1 MDGLSADEIES
12 KDVSTSAVLPTEGAA
27 NLPEAKS
34 RKSRWRRPAA
44 EPTQPLDS
52 ARDQEACV
60 ATLLNVVPLSED
72 QEVCVATLLRVG
84 PLSEEA
90 TRAENAR
97 AASGRKGENARIA
110 HETIKIIEVGG
121 YYAPNLGDWVDVS
134 SSVQAA
140 VMASTHYPSTPWHR
154 PPLQAPAF
162 RNAELIEVR
171 CCTCLAAAQELA
183 ALQEEGSS
191 SPGVLN
197 FASARNPGGGF
208 STGASAQE
216 ESIARSSALY
226 PCLSKHFDAFFVPN
240 RSARS
245 GAYTHDMIYSPKV
258 PVFLDDE
265 GRLLESWYSADFL
278 TCAAPNLGVLRTRE
292 TAKEAEQIASDSL
305 RERIT
310 RMLHVFAQHGVVDV
324 VLGAWGCGVFK
335 NSPAVVASLFKEQL
349 NGKFRGHFRRVIFAV
364 LDVEM
369 AQTFADTF
377 CVEMGGRVPGRG
389 DNARDKRAKGTGK
402 GYKR

>member
-1 MDGLSADEIES
+1 MDGISADEVES
-12 KDVSTSAVLPTEGAA
+12 KDVSTSAVLPTEGASKV
-27 NLPEAKS
+27 PEAKS
-34 RKSRWRRPAA
+34 KSRWRRHAA
-44 EPTQPLDS
+44 EPTQQLDS
-52 ARDQEACV
+52 AK
-60 ATLLNVVPLSED
+60 D

-97 AASGRKGENARIA
+97 AATGRKGENARIA

-121 YYAPNLGDWVDVS
+121 YYAPDLGDWVDVRG
-134 SSVQAA
+134 SVQAA
-140 VMASTHYPSTPWHR
+140 VVASLHYPSTPWHR
-154 PPLQAPAF
+154 LPLQPLASGSSD
-162 RNAELIEVR
+162 LIEVR

-183 ALQEEGSS
+183 ALQEGSS

-240 RSARS
+240 RNAPS

-258 PVFLDDE
+258 PVFLNDE

-278 TCAAPNLGVLRTRE
+278 TCAAPNLGVLRTSQ

-310 RMLHVFAQHGVVDV
+310 RMLHLFAQHGVVDV

-349 NGKFRGHFRRVIFAV
+349 DGKFRGHFRRVVFAV
-364 LDVEM
+364 LDMEM
-369 AQTFADTF
+369 AHTFADTF
-377 CVEMGGRVPGRG
+377 GVEMGGPGKQG
-389 DNARDKRAKGTGK
+389 KGTGK

>member
-1 MDGLSADEIES
+1 VQCYQQ
-12 KDVSTSAVLPTEGAA
+12 KVLP
-27 NLPEAKS
+27 
-34 RKSRWRRPAA
+34 
-44 EPTQPLDS
+44 
-52 ARDQEACV
+52 
-60 ATLLNVVPLSED
+60 
-72 QEVCVATLLRVG
+72 
-84 PLSEEA
+84 
-90 TRAENAR
+90 R

-121 YYAPNLGDWVDVS
+121 YYAPNSGDWVDVGS
-134 SSVQAA
+134 YVQAA
-140 VMASTHYPSTPWHR
+140 VIASIHYPSTPWHR
-154 PPLQAPAF
+154 STLQPPASDSSEF
-162 RNAELIEVR
+162 IEVR

-183 ALQEEGSS
+183 ASQEGSS

-240 RSARS
+240 RRAPS

-258 PVFLDDE
+258 PVFLNDE

-278 TCAAPNLGVLRTRE
+278 TCAAPNLGTLRNHE
-292 TAKEAEQIASDSL
+292 ASKEAEQIASDSL

-310 RMLHVFAQHGVVDV
+310 RMLQVFVQHGVVDL

-335 NSPAVVASLFKEQL
+335 NSPAVVASHFKEQL
-349 NGKFRGHFRRVIFAV
+349 RGQFRGHFRHVIFAV

-377 CVEMGGRVPGRG
+377 GVEMGGSGYRG
-389 DNARDKRAKGTGK
+389 DAGERAKGARKGQNQGHADRGKGTGK
-402 GYKR
+402 GPKTQRRECRQAKMQASEEEW